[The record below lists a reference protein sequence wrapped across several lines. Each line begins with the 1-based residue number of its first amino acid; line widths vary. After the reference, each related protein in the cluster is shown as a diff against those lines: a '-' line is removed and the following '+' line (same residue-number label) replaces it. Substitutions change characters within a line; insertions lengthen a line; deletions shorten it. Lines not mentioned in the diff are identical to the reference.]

1 MKMRLL
7 SSLAFLTLAIVA
19 PSPSAAQASASPR
32 DGIVVHITHGAE
44 DPHRLLM
51 GLQMAAGMVD
61 THDVLVYFDVKGV
74 EAVLKDAPDVA
85 YAQFPRL
92 KEQLANLQRRGVT
105 VMACPGCLQAIG
117 KTPQDLA
124 PGIQASDRSK
134 FFTFTRGRI
143 LTLDY

>member
-1 MKMRLL
+1 MTLRLISAAAL
-7 SSLAFLTLAIVA
+7 LTVAMLA
-19 PSPSAAQASASPR
+19 PSRSAAQAATTPR

-51 GLQMAAGMVD
+51 GLQMAAGMVE

-105 VMACPGCLQAIG
+105 IMACPGCLQAIG

-124 PGIQASDRSK
+124 PGVQASDRSK

>member
-1 MKMRLL
+1 MKLRLISAAAL
-7 SSLAFLTLAIVA
+7 LTVAMLAPAR
-19 PSPSAAQASASPR
+19 SAAQAASAPR

-92 KEQLANLQRRGVT
+92 KEQLAN
-105 VMACPGCLQAIG
+105 QAIG
-117 KTPQDLA
+117 KSPQDLA
-124 PGIQASDRSK
+124 PGVQASDRSK

>member
-1 MKMRLL
+1 MKLRLL
-7 SSLAFLTLAIVA
+7 SAAALLAVTMVA
-19 PSPSAAQASASPR
+19 PSRAAAQATAPR

-51 GLQMAAGMVD
+51 GLQMAAGMVE

-105 VMACPGCLQAIG
+105 IMACPGCLQAIG

-124 PGIQASDRSK
+124 PGVQASDRSK